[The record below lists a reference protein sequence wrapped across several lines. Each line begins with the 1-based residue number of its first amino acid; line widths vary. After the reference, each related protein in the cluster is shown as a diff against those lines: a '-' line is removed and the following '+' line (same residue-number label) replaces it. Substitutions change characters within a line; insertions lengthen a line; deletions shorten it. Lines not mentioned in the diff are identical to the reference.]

1 MKRFFLFSGFL
12 IFTLIFTAETDN
24 SYYPCKSYISFSYDD
39 SNTLNYDDFKTQM
52 NFIKNVVSTLNFPDR
67 LRAEGG
73 YTGEFN
79 WNSGLSI
86 NQMQSSIDSAQ
97 QNPQSYSLSQQAAS
111 LLTSIE
117 VLENDNN
124 DPIAALIFISDTS
137 DSALRNSDRWFSKL
151 SNIQITFVLLGTNV
165 DSLKLRKFG
174 SNFIYWPDLALSQ
187 PDSWDL
193 LFNNAF
199 GCGSGPAP
207 TPGGLPTI
215 PTIPTISNTATTCPC
230 SSTTTQSYTRFTGST
245 QIPYLPCNS
254 WISFGFD
261 NTMTLNS
268 SAYITQRA
276 FISNAIGALNHPER
290 LQLIDFDY
298 EALEQ
303 WNNYD
308 TITQIQLTLLKVSQN
323 YNSYSLQSQFNALAT
338 QYTNLNSYGKPV
350 AAVIFISNTSDAA
363 IAGADQY
370 MSFLKGVKITFV
382 MLGSNVDS
390 TKLTKFSS
398 NFIYWSDLSQPQPEN
413 WDSLSYSA
421 YGCNGKN
428 NKHFI

>member
-1 MKRFFLFSGFL
+1 
-12 IFTLIFTAETDN
+12 
-24 SYYPCKSYISFSYDD
+24 
-39 SNTLNYDDFKTQM
+39 M

-86 NQMQSSIDSAQ
+86 NQMQSNIDSAQ

-111 LLTSIE
+111 LLTSVE

-165 DSLKLRKFG
+165 DSLKLRNFG

-187 PDSWDL
+187 PDSWNL

-230 SSTTTQSYTRFTGST
+230 PLTTETSYTSFTGTTQT
-245 QIPYLPCNS
+245 PYIPCNS
-254 WISFGFD
+254 WISFGID
-261 NTMTLNS
+261 NTLSS
-268 SAYITQRA
+268 SAYLTQKT
-276 FISNAIGALNHPER
+276 FISNVIGALNYPKR
-290 LQLIDFDY
+290 LQMIDFPY
-298 EALEQ
+298 GVFEQ

-308 TITQIQLTLLKVSQN
+308 TITQIQLTLLKTSQ
-323 YNSYSLQSQFNALAT
+323 YSDLYSLQSQFSALAT
-338 QYTNLNSYGKPV
+338 QYANLNSYGNPV
-350 AAVIFISNTSDAA
+350 AAVIFISDTSDNA

-370 MSFLKGVKITFV
+370 MSFLKEVKITFV

-398 NFIYWSDLSQPQPEN
+398 NFIYWSDLSQPLPEN

-428 NKHFI
+428 NKHF

>member
-1 MKRFFLFSGFL
+1 
-12 IFTLIFTAETDN
+12 
-24 SYYPCKSYISFSYDD
+24 
-39 SNTLNYDDFKTQM
+39 M

-86 NQMQSSIDSAQ
+86 NQMQSNIDSAQ

-165 DSLKLRKFG
+165 DSLKLRSFG

-199 GCGSGPAP
+199 GCSGSGPAP

-215 PTIPTISNTATTCPC
+215 PTLPTISNTATTCPC
-230 SSTTTQSYTRFTGST
+230 PLTTETSYTSFTGTTQT
-245 QIPYLPCNS
+245 PYIPCNS
-254 WISFGFD
+254 WISFGID
-261 NTMTLNS
+261 NTMALNS
-268 SAYITQRA
+268 SAYLTQRA

-290 LQLIDFDY
+290 LQLIDFSSGVY
-298 EALEQ
+298 ER

-308 TITQIQLTLLKVSQN
+308 TITQIQLNVLSIPQE
-323 YNSYSLQSQFNALAT
+323 YSYHPLQSQFGALAT
-338 QYTNLNSYGKPV
+338 QYTKLYSYGNPV
-350 AAVIFISNTSDAA
+350 AAIIFISNTTDAA

-370 MSFLKGVKITFV
+370 ISFLKGVKITFV

-390 TKLTKFSS
+390 TKLIKFSS

-421 YGCNGKN
+421 YGCDGKN
-428 NKHFI
+428 NKHF

>member
-1 MKRFFLFSGFL
+1 
-12 IFTLIFTAETDN
+12 
-24 SYYPCKSYISFSYDD
+24 
-39 SNTLNYDDFKTQM
+39 M

-86 NQMQSSIDSAQ
+86 NQMQSNIDSAQ

-165 DSLKLRKFG
+165 DSLKLRNFG

-187 PDSWDL
+187 PDSWNL

-230 SSTTTQSYTRFTGST
+230 PSTTETSYTSFTGTT
-245 QIPYLPCNS
+245 QTP
-254 WISFGFD
+254 
-261 NTMTLNS
+261 
-268 SAYITQRA
+268 
-276 FISNAIGALNHPER
+276 
-290 LQLIDFDY
+290 
-298 EALEQ
+298 
-303 WNNYD
+303 
-308 TITQIQLTLLKVSQN
+308 
-323 YNSYSLQSQFNALAT
+323 ALAK
-338 QYTNLNSYGKPV
+338 QYANLNSNGNPV
-350 AAVIFISNTSDAA
+350 AAVIFISNTTDAA

-398 NFIYWSDLSQPQPEN
+398 NFIYWSDLSQPQPDN

-421 YGCNGKN
+421 YGCDGKN
-428 NKHFI
+428 IKHF

>member
-1 MKRFFLFSGFL
+1 MKQKFLFSGFL
-12 IFTLIFTAETDN
+12 IFTLIFKAEADN

-86 NQMQSSIDSAQ
+86 NQMQNNIDNAQ

-124 DPIAALIFISDTS
+124 DPVAALIFIPDTS

-165 DSLKLRKFG
+165 DSLKLRNFG

-187 PDSWDL
+187 PDSWNL

-199 GCGSGPAP
+199 GCGNGPAP

-215 PTIPTISNTATTCPC
+215 PTIFNTATTCPC
-230 SSTTTQSYTRFTGST
+230 SSTTTQSYTSFTGST
-245 QIPYLPCNS
+245 RTPYIPCNS
-254 WISFGFD
+254 WISFGID
-261 NTMTLNS
+261 MSLNS

-276 FISNAIGALNHPER
+276 FISNAIGALNYPKR
-290 LQLIDFDY
+290 LQLIAYSYGAF
-298 EALEQ
+298 ER

-308 TITQIQLTLLKVSQN
+308 TITQIQLNLLNTQQN
-323 YNSYSLQSQFNALAT
+323 AYLYDLLQSQFSTLAT
-338 QYTNLNSYGKPV
+338 QYTKLNSYGNPV
-350 AAVIFISNTSDAA
+350 AAVIFISNTSDNAL
-363 IAGADQY
+363 AGADQY
-370 MSFLKGVKITFV
+370 MSFLKGVRITFV
-382 MLGSNVDS
+382 MLGSNADS

-398 NFIYWSDLSQPQPEN
+398 NFIYWSNLSQPQPDN
-413 WDSLSYSA
+413 WDSLRYSA
-421 YGCNGKN
+421 YGCDGTKT
-428 NKHFI
+428 KHF